1 MAERLLQAHKVSD
14 LCIGKPALR
23 WLPPQSTVADAIAD
37 LEAGGGGGGDAAVA
51 VWDGSEGSDVAGRVC
66 MADALLFLCADAAHL
81 ASPAAALQATLSD
94 LLAAGALQPVR
105 RIDPDASVL
114 EAVEAFL
121 GGAHT
126 LAVPIR
132 ERWRAAADRG
142 KLCWLTVEDVVRFL
156 LSSVGVFSA
165 TASRSVTELGAVR
178 PAALAVAAGD
188 SALSTVPLLRAALA
202 SHASVAVV
210 AGTGTGFPAR
220 RLVGEISPSALCSGG
235 VASVAAIAALSAGQ
249 LVSFLDWGG
258 APPAAT
264 LHAVRSRLRRRNLLG
279 MLDLLYGGTTDASSS
294 SSSSSSASSSSSSSS
309 DEDEDIVD
317 ANGRKLIIAS
327 PHRHGSSFL
336 GRRRAEEATVC
347 HRGSSLVAVMVQ
359 AMVHRAT
366 HVWVVEEQE
375 LVGVVGLLD
384 VLRVLR
390 RHLVAGSGC
399 GMHPDLD

>member
-1 MAERLLQAHKVSD
+1 MAERLLQAHQVSD

-23 WLPPQSTVADAIAD
+23 WLPPQSTIAD
-37 LEAGGGGGGDAAVA
+37 LEAGGGRDDAAVA
-51 VWDGSEGSDVAGRVC
+51 VWDGSKGSDVAGRVC
-66 MADALLFLCADAAHL
+66 MADALLFLCADDDNL

-94 LLAAGALQPVR
+94 LLAAGALQAVR

-114 EAVEAFL
+114 EAVDAFL

-132 ERWRAAADRG
+132 ERWHAAADRG
-142 KLCWLTVEDVVRFL
+142 KLCWLTVEDVVLFL

-188 SALSTVPLLRAALA
+188 SALSAVPLLRAALA

-210 AGTGTGFPAR
+210 AGTGTGSPAR
-220 RLVGEISPSALCSGG
+220 RLVGEISPSALRSGG

-375 LVGVVGLLD
+375 LVSVVGLLD

-390 RHLVAGSGC
+390 HHLVAGSGC

>member
-1 MAERLLQAHKVSD
+1 MVSV
-14 LCIGKPALR
+14 G
-23 WLPPQSTVADAIAD
+23 
-37 LEAGGGGGGDAAVA
+37 
-51 VWDGSEGSDVAGRVC
+51 
-66 MADALLFLCADAAHL
+66 
-81 ASPAAALQATLSD
+81 
-94 LLAAGALQPVR
+94 
-105 RIDPDASVL
+105 SVL
-114 EAVEAFL
+114 EAVDAFL

-126 LAVPIR
+126 LAVPIT
-132 ERWRAAADRG
+132 ERWRGADRG

-165 TASRSVTELGAVR
+165 TASRSVSELGAVR

-188 SALSTVPLLRAALA
+188 SALSAVPLFRAALA
-202 SHASVAVV
+202 SQASVAVV
-210 AGTGTGFPAR
+210 AGTCTGSPAR
-220 RLVGEISPSALCSGG
+220 CLVGEISPSALCSGG
-235 VASVAAIAALSAGQ
+235 VASAAAIAALSADQ

-264 LHAVRSRLRRRNLLG
+264 LHAVRSRLRRRNLIG
-279 MLDLLYGGTTDASSS
+279 MLDFLYGGTADVSSS
-294 SSSSSSASSSSSSSS
+294 SSSSSSASSSCSSSS

-317 ANGRKLIIAS
+317 ADGRKLLIAS

-390 RHLVAGSGC
+390 HHLVAGSGC
-399 GMHPDLD
+399 SDFD

>member
-1 MAERLLQAHKVSD
+1 M
-14 LCIGKPALR
+14 
-23 WLPPQSTVADAIAD
+23 
-37 LEAGGGGGGDAAVA
+37 
-51 VWDGSEGSDVAGRVC
+51 
-66 MADALLFLCADAAHL
+66 
-81 ASPAAALQATLSD
+81 
-94 LLAAGALQPVR
+94 VR
-105 RIDPDASVL
+105 TSRDQ
-114 EAVEAFL
+114 
-121 GGAHT
+121 
-126 LAVPIR
+126 
-132 ERWRAAADRG
+132 ERWHAGDHG

-188 SALSTVPLLRAALA
+188 SALSAVPLLRAALA

-210 AGTGTGFPAR
+210 AGTGTGSPAR
-220 RLVGEISPSALCSGG
+220 RLVGEISPSALRSGG

-264 LHAVRSRLRRRNLLG
+264 VHAVRSRLRRRNLLG

-294 SSSSSSASSSSSSSS
+294 SSSSSASSSPSSSS

-375 LVGVVGLLD
+375 LVSVVGLLD

>member
-1 MAERLLQAHKVSD
+1 MVSV
-14 LCIGKPALR
+14 G
-23 WLPPQSTVADAIAD
+23 
-37 LEAGGGGGGDAAVA
+37 
-51 VWDGSEGSDVAGRVC
+51 
-66 MADALLFLCADAAHL
+66 
-81 ASPAAALQATLSD
+81 
-94 LLAAGALQPVR
+94 
-105 RIDPDASVL
+105 SVL
-114 EAVEAFL
+114 EAVDAFL

-132 ERWRAAADRG
+132 ERWRAPADRG

-165 TASRSVTELGAVR
+165 TASRSVSELGAVR

-188 SALSTVPLLRAALA
+188 SALTAVPLIRAALA

-210 AGTGTGFPAR
+210 AGTGTGTGFPAR
-220 RLVGEISPSALCSGG
+220 CLVGEISPSALCSGG
-235 VASVAAIAALSAGQ
+235 VATVAAIAALSAGQ

-264 LHAVRSRLRRRNLLG
+264 LHIVRSRLRRRNLLG
-279 MLDLLYGGTTDASSS
+279 MLDLLYGGTTDASLSSS

-309 DEDEDIVD
+309 SDEDEDIID
-317 ANGRKLIIAS
+317 ANGRELIAS
-327 PHRHGSSFL
+327 PHTHIHGNLFS
-336 GRRRAEEATVC
+336 GRRRTEEATVC
-347 HRGSSLVAVMVQ
+347 RRRSSLVAVMVQ

-366 HVWVVEEQE
+366 HVWVVEEEE

-390 RHLVAGSGC
+390 HHLVADGDGSGC

>member
-1 MAERLLQAHKVSD
+1 
-14 LCIGKPALR
+14 
-23 WLPPQSTVADAIAD
+23 
-37 LEAGGGGGGDAAVA
+37 
-51 VWDGSEGSDVAGRVC
+51 
-66 MADALLFLCADAAHL
+66 
-81 ASPAAALQATLSD
+81 
-94 LLAAGALQPVR
+94 
-105 RIDPDASVL
+105 VL
-114 EAVEAFL
+114 EAVDAFL

-132 ERWRAAADRG
+132 ERWHAAADRG
-142 KLCWLTVEDVVRFL
+142 KLCWLTVEDVVLFL

-188 SALSTVPLLRAALA
+188 SALSAVPLLRTALA

-210 AGTGTGFPAR
+210 AGTGTGSPAR

-279 MLDLLYGGTTDASSS
+279 MLDLLYGGTTDAS

-390 RHLVAGSGC
+390 RHLIAGSGC
-399 GMHPDLD
+399 GLHPDLD

>member
-1 MAERLLQAHKVSD
+1 MVSV
-14 LCIGKPALR
+14 G
-23 WLPPQSTVADAIAD
+23 
-37 LEAGGGGGGDAAVA
+37 
-51 VWDGSEGSDVAGRVC
+51 
-66 MADALLFLCADAAHL
+66 
-81 ASPAAALQATLSD
+81 
-94 LLAAGALQPVR
+94 
-105 RIDPDASVL
+105 SVL
-114 EAVEAFL
+114 EAVDAFL
-121 GGAHT
+121 DGAHT
-126 LAVPIR
+126 VAVPIR
-132 ERWRAAADRG
+132 ERWRGANRG

-165 TASRSVTELGAVR
+165 TASRPVSELGAVR

-188 SALSTVPLLRAALA
+188 SALSAVPLLPAALA

-210 AGTGTGFPAR
+210 ASTGSTAR
-220 RLVGEISPSALCSGG
+220 CLVGEISPSALCSGG
-235 VASVAAIAALSAGQ
+235 IASVAAIAALSAGQ

-264 LHAVRSRLRRRNLLG
+264 IHAVHSHLRRRNFLG

-317 ANGRKLIIAS
+317 ANGRKLITS
-327 PHRHGSSFL
+327 PAMGRGSSFL

-390 RHLVAGSGC
+390 HHLVAGSGC